1 MWRLPP
7 ECPFDKTNSRMK
19 KISVF
24 TLSIA
29 MLSIIACQQEPKS
42 FVSWEISGVMYNGQ
56 HILEASAEEIPG
68 KAIGMNIPSY
78 DTVPAKTIITFED
91 RDQNWIVS
99 MNIPTDSTEIT
110 LEKGSPDN
118 FILTDTKLKRSLY
131 PRGLKIS
138 ILPDSTAVDDSIKD
152 STLLNLFLQFNGEM
166 FLRDSSGT
174 EQIHQVKGE
183 MRFMQPEKEN

>member
-1 MWRLPP
+1 MNKNFCIYIL
-7 ECPFDKTNSRMK
+7 
-19 KISVF
+19 F
-24 TLSIA
+24 TS
-29 MLSIIACQQEPKS
+29 MLLMIACKQEPKS
-42 FVSWEISGVMYNGQ
+42 FVSWEISGVMYNGK
-56 HILEASAEEIPG
+56 HILEASDEEIPG
-68 KAIGMNIPSY
+68 KAIGMNIPAY
-78 DTVPAKTIITFED
+78 DSVPAKTIITFED
-91 RDQNWIVS
+91 KEQNWIVS

-138 ILPDSTAVDDSIKD
+138 IVPDSTDVDVSLKD

-166 FLRDSSGT
+166 FLRDSNGT

-183 MRFMQPEKEN
+183 LRFEQPVKVN